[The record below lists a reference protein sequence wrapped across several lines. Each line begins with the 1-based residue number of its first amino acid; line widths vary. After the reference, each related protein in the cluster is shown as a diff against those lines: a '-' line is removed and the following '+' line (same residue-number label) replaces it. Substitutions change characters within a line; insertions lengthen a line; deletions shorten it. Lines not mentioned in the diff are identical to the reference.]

1 MNFNKSAYLPD
12 DIYQYLVDHSAR
24 PDSILQELIEKT
36 SGLGDISIMQIAPEQ
51 GAFMTIL
58 ARLIHAKRAIESG
71 TFTGYSAI
79 CIARGLANGG
89 TLLCCD
95 VSQEWTDVARSFWE
109 KAGVSSRIN
118 LRIGPAISTLRS
130 LPEERNFDM
139 AFIDA
144 DKENQPLYYEEL
156 LLRIRP
162 GGVILVDNAFAF
174 GGVVDP
180 SNHDK
185 KIQAV
190 RDFNDKVTNDQ
201 RVESVM
207 LPIADGL
214 NLLRVI

>member
-1 MNFNKSAYLPD
+1 MSFNKSTYLPD
-12 DIYQYLVDHSAR
+12 DIYQYLVDHSTP
-24 PDSILQELIEKT
+24 PDSILQQLIEET
-36 SGLGDISIMQIAPEQ
+36 SRLGDIAIMQIAPEQ

-58 ARLIHAKRAIESG
+58 ARLINAKRAVEIG
-71 TFTGYSAI
+71 TFTGYSAL
-79 CIARGLANGG
+79 CIARGLPSDG

-95 VSQEWTDVARSFWE
+95 VSREWTEMGRSFWD
-109 KAGVSSRIN
+109 KAGISSKID
-118 LRIGPAISTLRS
+118 LRIGPAIETLRS
-130 LPEERNFDM
+130 LPEERNFDL

-144 DKENQPLYYEEL
+144 DKENQALYYEEL

-174 GGVVDP
+174 GGVVDTDR
-180 SNHDK
+180 SDR

-190 RDFNDKVTNDQ
+190 RDFNDLVTNDR

-214 NLLRVI
+214 YLLRVI

>member
-1 MNFNKSAYLPD
+1 MSFNKSSYLPD
-12 DIYQYLVDHSAR
+12 DIYKYLVDHSQP
-24 PDSILQELIEKT
+24 PDSILQKLIEET
-36 SGLGDISIMQIAPEQ
+36 NRLGDISIMQIAPEQ

-58 ARLIHAKRAIESG
+58 ARLIDAKRAIEIG
-71 TFTGYSAI
+71 TFTGYSAL
-79 CIARGLANGG
+79 CIARGLADGG
-89 TLLCCD
+89 SLLCCD

-109 KAGVSSRIN
+109 KAGVSERID
-118 LRIGPAISTLRS
+118 LRIGPAIKTLRS
-130 LPEERNFDM
+130 LPVERNFDL

-144 DKENQPLYYEEL
+144 DKESQPLYYEEL

-180 SNHDK
+180 GHPDK

-190 RDFNDKVTNDQ
+190 RDFNDKVINDP

-207 LPIADGL
+207 LPISDGL
-214 NLLRVI
+214 NLVRVI

>member
-1 MNFNKSAYLPD
+1 MSFNKSTYLPD
-12 DIYQYLVDHSAR
+12 NICQYLVDHSEP
-24 PDSILQELIEKT
+24 PDLILRQLIEET
-36 SGLGDISIMQIAPEQ
+36 NRLGDIAIMQIAPEQ

-58 ARLIHAKRAIESG
+58 ARLINAKKAIEIG
-71 TFTGYSAI
+71 TFTGYSAL
-79 CIARGLANGG
+79 CIARGLPSNG

-95 VSQEWTDVARSFWE
+95 VSQKWTDMARSFWDR
-109 KAGVSSRIN
+109 AGVSSKID
-118 LRIGPAISTLRS
+118 LRIGPAIKTLRS
-130 LPEERNFDM
+130 LPEERNFDL

-144 DKENQPLYYEEL
+144 DKESQPLYYEEL

-174 GGVVDP
+174 GGVVEPDH
-180 SNHDK
+180 NDK

-190 RDFNDKVTNDQ
+190 RDFNDLVINDR

-214 NLLRVI
+214 NLLRVL